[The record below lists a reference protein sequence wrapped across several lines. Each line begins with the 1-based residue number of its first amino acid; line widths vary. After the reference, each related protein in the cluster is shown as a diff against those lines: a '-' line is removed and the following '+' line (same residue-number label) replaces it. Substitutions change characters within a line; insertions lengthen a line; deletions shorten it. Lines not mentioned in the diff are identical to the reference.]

1 MVTDTKRVESDLPIP
16 PGEVLAEE
24 LAARGMRQ
32 KELALLMK
40 RPEQAISEIINAKK
54 AITPETALQLEQVLE
69 ISAGFW
75 LGLQATYGLT
85 LARLRNDER
94 RLGTTRARRL
104 TRTPTRRRR

>member
-1 MVTDTKRVESDLPIP
+1 MVTEAKRVESDLQIP
-16 PGEVLAEE
+16 PGEILAEE

-69 ISAGFW
+69 ISARFW

-85 LARLRNDER
+85 LARLRNNER
-94 RLGTTRARRL
+94 RVATARATRR
-104 TRTPTRRRR
+104 TRTTTGRRR